1 MGTFLTIIIT
11 LAIICGIPFLVLNHY
26 RKKQGVGWN
35 DEPLF
40 SEKQYADE
48 AEKQADLQKSWR
60 LAKRT
65 VVLYRLFLIS
75 AAVLAIACIGMV
87 GSGMADEFLKDNDLI
102 FYYIGWLMPALILL
116 SVFAIWYAAA
126 GKRLEVK
133 MILLGKD
140 TSGFQTMENDAVTAN
155 LVNSVGRAAGHPE
168 AAYGSAGLIRVL
180 YRLALDYLEEEQQS
194 IPGKAVTRAVL
205 AVCLIALIG
214 PFIMI
219 WIK

>member
-11 LAIICGIPFLVLNHY
+11 LAVICGIPVLVLNHY
-26 RKKQGVGWN
+26 RKKQGIGWN
-35 DEPLF
+35 DDPLF
-40 SEKQYADE
+40 SEKQYTDE

-65 VVLYRLFLIS
+65 VVLYRLFQIS
-75 AAVLAIACIGMV
+75 AAVLVLACIGMV
-87 GSGMADEFLKDNDLI
+87 GSAMTDEFLRVNDLV
-102 FYYIGWLMPALILL
+102 FYYIGWLMPALILFA
-116 SVFAIWYAAA
+116 VFAVWYAIA

-140 TSGFQTMENDAVTAN
+140 TSGFQAMENDAVQAN

-168 AAYGSAGLIRVL
+168 TAYGSAGLIRVL
-180 YRLALDYLEEEQQS
+180 YRLALDYLEKEQQK
-194 IPGKAVTRAVL
+194 IPGKAVTRCIL
-205 AVCLIALIG
+205 IICLIALIG

-219 WIK
+219 WI